1 MKIFIATPMSSLTEE
16 EYYELQELM
25 ERISQFS
32 VNEIYTEIINYKKDK
47 YIESKEALEQDL
59 KEIDI
64 CDKFILIYPKEVKSS
79 VFLELGY
86 ALAKE
91 KDIEILTKN
100 KKLLP
105 FLTQDLNI
113 EEYISI
119 EELETKIISK
129 T

>member
-32 VNEIYTEIINYKKDK
+32 VNEIYAEIINYEKDN
-47 YIESKEALEQDL
+47 YIEPKEALEQDL
-59 KEIDI
+59 KEIDS
-64 CDKFILIYPKEVKSS
+64 CDRFILIYPKEVKSS
-79 VFLELGY
+79 IFLELGY
-86 ALAKE
+86 AIAKE
-91 KDIEILTKN
+91 KDIVILTKN

-105 FLTQDLNI
+105 YLTHDLNI
-113 EEYISI
+113 EEYISV